1 MQLIWKIK
9 AYCYS
14 VWICKNLV
22 GIHGHEIILLFS
34 SSAKV
39 WKHLYKIGEKE
50 SEWKRKGGRKRGNMY
65 VRVPRVTRFTCNKQL
80 IATERPR
87 RMVSC
92 AVPAYLPYAT
102 RNSLTIFPYNSKIK
116 LRIKFWQKK
125 NCLRIMSQNY
135 VPSKRE
141 WIEINWNRFR
151 FSEILIHK
159 C

>member
-34 SSAKV
+34 SSSKV
-39 WKHLYKIGEKE
+39 WKHFYKVGEKE
-50 SEWKRKGGRKRGNMY
+50 SEWERKGGRKRGNMY
-65 VRVPRVTRFTCNKQL
+65 VHVPCFTCNKQL
-80 IATERPR
+80 IATERPC

-92 AVPAYLPYAT
+92 TAPAYLPYAT
-102 RNSLTIFPYNSKIK
+102 HNLLTIFLHNSKIK
-116 LRIKFWQKK
+116 LRIKFWQNK
-125 NCLRIMSQNY
+125 LSQNY

-141 WIEINWNRFR
+141 QIEMNWNGFR
-151 FSEILIHK
+151 FSEILIHE